1 MLFRPDRP
9 ERLAL
14 IADQLRSTDRLSP
27 DLVSSIA
34 SEISHG
40 SANGSASPSIAKLI
54 AAGAWT
60 DTALALIASE
70 LPQWK
75 LRRLAYDD
83 GEWHCVLSLQRE
95 FPNGSTTE
103 LKPVMR
109 IFRWHSL
116 RDSSKQ
122 RGYAQRKNSYRPYR
136 ASGSGSPRR
145 PAATTSHK
153 RHQSRSRSSV
163 V

>member
-40 SANGSASPSIAKLI
+40 STNGSAPLSPSIAKLI

-60 DTALALIASE
+60 DTVLALIASE
-70 LPQWK
+70 LPQWR

-95 FPNGSTTE
+95 FPEWLDDGIETPS
-103 LKPVMR
+103 
-109 IFRWHSL
+109 
-116 RDSSKQ
+116 
-122 RGYAQRKNSYRPYR
+122 
-136 ASGSGSPRR
+136 
-145 PAATTSHK
+145 
-153 RHQSRSRSSV
+153 
-163 V
+163 